1 MPSSSR
7 SNKSSSAA
15 AAAAK
20 EVTTLRDLLTDV
32 EKEAIRRIC
41 PKSQGSALDRSLRIT
56 KVSEETFFKILLLQ
70 MFDLYLAF

>member
-15 AAAAK
+15 AAK
-20 EVTTLRDLLTDV
+20 EVTTLRDLLSDV